1 MRTHSRRARTAAA
14 FIALGGLVTT
24 LAACGGSGEGSDE
37 AADGQAS
44 GELTIWHYEDPDSAM
59 GQAWA
64 KAIEVFE
71 EENPGVTVN
80 LERQSF
86 ESLRSNAKVILTGNT
101 VPDVLEFNKGSD
113 TGQLASLG
121 LLTPLT
127 DEAEARGWDQK
138 LSSPSV
144 QVLARYDEQGVPG
157 SGDWY
162 GIPNYGEYIL
172 WYYNQ
177 EYFTEHDLSVP
188 TTRAELDALFETIK
202 SEGTTPICG
211 AAKDFPY
218 IHTWFQAV
226 LADAPSDWVDNYQL
240 FRGPVD
246 FDAAYWV
253 DGTREAQK
261 WAQEYTTPNV
271 TGVTHEDMGANFLA
285 GQCPLMTSGSWWFGR
300 LKTEA
305 TFDWGTFA
313 YPEQNLNQGSTG
325 NLWTV
330 PTNSTNKDLAYEFI
344 DITLRPEIQAILDEQ
359 GGLSLAG
366 DPAAITDERTKAFTE
381 AFQALA
387 SENKLALYPDFPVP
401 GFYDFMLS
409 QSQAVANGS
418 QSPEEIIQALADYY
432 NNGRAEIENG

>member
-1 MRTHSRRARTAAA
+1 MRTQTRPTQKAAA
-14 FIALGGLVTT
+14 LVALVGLVTA
-24 LAACGGSGEGSDE
+24 LAACGGGDATSE
-37 AADGQAS
+37 QS
-44 GELTIWHYEDPDSAM
+44 GELTIWHYEDPSSAM

-71 EENPGVTVN
+71 DENPGVTVT
-80 LERQSF
+80 LERQAF

-101 VPDVLEFNKGSD
+101 VPDVMEFNKGSD

-121 LLTPLT
+121 LLTALT
-127 DEAEARGWDQK
+127 EEVEARGWDEK

-144 QVLARYDEQGVPG
+144 QVLAKYNELGVPG

-177 EYFTEHDLSVP
+177 EYFAEHDLAVP
-188 TTRAELDALFETIK
+188 TTRAELDTLFETIK

-226 LADAPSDWVDNYQL
+226 LADAPADWVDNYQL
-240 FRGPVD
+240 FQGPVD
-246 FDAAYWV
+246 FTAAYWV

-271 TGVTHEDMGANFLA
+271 TGVTHEDMGSNFLS

-313 YPEQNLNQGSTG
+313 YPDQNLNQGSTG
-325 NLWTV
+325 NMWTV
-330 PTNSTNKDLAYEFI
+330 PTNSDNKDLAYEFI

-366 DPAAITDERTKAFTE
+366 DPDAITDERTKAFTQD
-381 AFQALA
+381 FQALVN
-387 SENKLALYPDFPVP
+387 ENKLALYPDFPVP

-409 QSQAVANGS
+409 QSQAVANGTE
-418 QSPEEIIQALADYY
+418 SPEAIIQALADYY
-432 NNGRAEIENG
+432 NEGRAEIENG